1 MKMKHFV
8 KYFIFEDSEKNAKPK
23 PKSKILK
30 PCEKYHKKLKKCLQS
45 NNNIEKKCNFQVLS
59 LKMCL
64 TKNPT
69 SD

>member
-8 KYFIFEDSEKNAKPK
+8 KYFIFEDSEKIGK
-23 PKSKILK
+23 PKSKIIK
-30 PCEKYHKKLKKCLQS
+30 PCEKYHKNLKKCLQS
-45 NNNIEKKCNFQVLS
+45 NNNIEKKCDLQILS

-64 TKNPT
+64 TKNKT